1 MKKIIFIFTCI
12 FVSLFIIGFKSKS
25 YADDTTYFETS
36 DNFKFSA
43 DEVVIYSYDLEDIN
57 FNTSQEVIDFI
68 FERGYNRTNLV
79 DERRTIFGA
88 QLTTQ
93 EIKLLTEYPA
103 QCVIGWNCSKKAEES
118 ADELFPSY
126 SGDSDLKN
134 AYKHAY
140 WVMLMYYHT
149 SPEFAKLEAYAHEEY
164 DSNPALEKK
173 MDLTND
179 DTAYNLCLEH
189 ENLSD
194 TSCAAI
200 AYKMVYDGKLVYIL
214 RNYKYLSQVI
224 YYPQTKQSKYIYK
237 TDDFLAY
244 TNMTTPISLPSV
256 DYVNATTPGG
266 NTVIS
271 L

>member
-1 MKKIIFIFTCI
+1 M
-12 FVSLFIIGFKSKS
+12 
-25 YADDTTYFETS
+25 
-36 DNFKFSA
+36 
-43 DEVVIYSYDLEDIN
+43 
-57 FNTSQEVIDFI
+57 
-68 FERGYNRTNLV
+68 
-79 DERRTIFGA
+79 
-88 QLTTQ
+88 
-93 EIKLLTEYPA
+93 
-103 QCVIGWNCSKKAEES
+103 
-118 ADELFPSY
+118 FPSY
-126 SGDSDLKN
+126 NGDSDIKN

-179 DTAYNLCLEH
+179 DTAYNYCLEH

-256 DYVNATTPGG
+256 DYVNATIPGG
-266 NTVIS
+266 NMVIS